1 MVWIYSS
8 ETIGNIGRS
17 ERTPTSERP
26 LPETPNQ
33 PAHALVSGMAKP
45 LDPVTLTGKF
55 TRLEPLSRAH
65 LDALAEVAFEPEIFR
80 WFPIR
85 IDARADLERWVD
97 DAVAAQAVGTALPFA
112 TVLHDGNRVIGS
124 TRFMNISV
132 GDGRYEIGS
141 TWIAPSHQ
149 RSAVNTETKYLML
162 QYAFET
168 LGARRVEL
176 KTHELNDKSRRAIE
190 RLGAQYEGMHRNHMV
205 MPDGSMRNTVWY
217 SIIDAE
223 WPAVKARLAGWLK

>member
-1 MVWIYSS
+1 
-8 ETIGNIGRS
+8 
-17 ERTPTSERP
+17 
-26 LPETPNQ
+26 
-33 PAHALVSGMAKP
+33 MAKP

-80 WFPIR
+80 WFPVR

-97 DAVAAQAVGTALPFA
+97 DAVAAEAAGTALPFA

-124 TRFMNISV
+124 TRFMNVSV

-217 SIIDAE
+217 SIIDSE